1 MALCAHPATILF
13 HPAAARPAPNWRRGP
28 RATACAA
35 LAILSACGGGGGS
48 SDSAT
53 FTASAGADQS
63 VQPYAVVTLGGVVS
77 GGSPAWRQL
86 SGPTATVLGGTHAP
100 TLRLVAPEDPLSLVF
115 ELTVNEGGV
124 ARARDE
130 VTLTVEAPG
139 AEVTGALRRR
149 IIVNGGGA
157 GRAIRA
163 DHDASTQRI
172 FVLDDVGSVVL
183 AYDVSNP
190 DAPSLAGFLPQ
201 PLPRPGFTPGRPVD
215 VVAEDGVLAVVHEA
229 TSRQIPGRVVFY
241 DPLTLAELSSWSCG
255 AGPIDADITPDGR
268 QVAVAGAGDLVANS
282 TADPQGT
289 VTWVYVPP
297 TGAANIDP
305 TLHVRTFNFIGYDT
319 LGTQLIGDGV
329 RLPRIQFGVARDLE
343 PRAVAFAPDG
353 ASIYVSLAAN
363 NALARVDIAGLV
375 VRDLHGFEHADWSG
389 APGQVSSLTGL
400 RPVPFVEARPTATS
414 IGGQVVPVLDFEGI
428 VSVTPGATADEA
440 IVELIT
446 ARGPVLPAQNID
458 ADAELERPFVLG
470 ASGPRLVQVAVSVQD
485 GQIEVLSETILR
497 SSAGTPLTAR
507 SNLRASAPGLA
518 NHDEAAVDLSGAAL
532 PLDPFG
538 VHVGDATRV
547 GTEIWLAD
555 HHRPSLVR
563 LAANGAFIA
572 RYVPLGANST
582 TNVGTERLPAVY
594 AQRVLG
600 GGFEGV
606 AASADGAT
614 IHAILGRPL
623 DNPDTADDAASRAS
637 RIVRVVAVERT
648 SGVATGEFAYVLEHA
663 GHVVR
668 DLELGADGRLIVLEE
683 DPATGFCALFRA
695 NLAGAT
701 NLSSLGGNY
710 ASVSA
715 ALETTA
721 PSDLL
726 SLAAP
731 VVPLAKALA
740 LDLGE
745 TGTRATAFAATDGAR
760 EFPLLAR
767 ADEHG
772 LTGATLNVATLTYTL
787 ASGATEEPLTL
798 SLLGA
803 LGRQLD
809 ASDVDEGSAL
819 ASYPVRGLRQALDI
833 LAFEADGEVL
843 IAGADGGTARVIAGT
858 PGYDETTRVGDIL
871 LDTLVFPDAP
881 TLALDDRLGR
891 LRISRVDGDP
901 NGDGLYE
908 RLIAFGGRSVFLARG
923 DGSLVWDTGDRLE
936 RRVLARQPERAP
948 RLDAAAE
955 DAGLAPQSLALME
968 LGGVRLLVVGC
979 AGSGSLAVYDL
990 TRPGAARFAGFLPTA
1005 LGADPL
1011 DLSFVPAHE
1020 APGARPIL
1028 IAVDAA
1034 LGAVELLDV
1043 TP

>member
-1 MALCAHPATILF
+1 MAPRARSATSYRVS
-13 HPAAARPAPNWRRGP
+13 AAANPLPLGRRAG
-28 RATACAA
+28 ACAL
-35 LAILSACGGGGGS
+35 LAVAGACGGGGGS

-53 FTASAGADQS
+53 FTASAGADQT
-63 VQPYAVVTLGGVVS
+63 VEPYEVVTLGGVVS

-86 SGPTATVLGGTHAP
+86 SGPEATVLGGTDSP
-100 TLRLVAPEDPLSLVF
+100 TLRVVAPEDPVALVF
-115 ELTVNEGGV
+115 ELTVLEGGDV
-124 ARARDE
+124 RARDE

-149 IIVNGGGA
+149 ILVNGGGA
-157 GRAIRA
+157 QRAVRA

-172 FVLDDVGSVVL
+172 FVLDGVANVVI
-183 AYDVSNP
+183 AYDVTSP
-190 DAPSLAGFLPQ
+190 DAPSLAGFLLQ
-201 PLPRPGFTPGRPVD
+201 PVPRPGFTPGRPVD

-229 TSRQIPGRVVFY
+229 TSRQVPGRVVFY

-255 AGPIDADITPDGR
+255 AGPIDADITADGQ
-268 QVAVAGAGDLVANS
+268 QVAVACAGDLVANS

-289 VTWVYVPP
+289 VTWVQVPP

-319 LGTQLIGDGV
+319 LATQLIGDGV
-329 RLPRIQFGVARDLE
+329 RLPRLQSGVARDLE
-343 PRAVAFAPDG
+343 PRAVVFSPDG

-375 VRDLHGFEHADWSG
+375 VRDLHGLELADWSG
-389 APGQVSSLTGL
+389 SPGQVSSLTGL
-400 RPVPFVEARPTATS
+400 RPVPFVDTRPTATS
-414 IGGQVVPVLDFEGI
+414 IGGQVVPVLDFEG
-428 VSVTPGATADEA
+428 VLSVTPGATDDEA
-440 IVELIT
+440 IVELVT

-458 ADAELERPFVLG
+458 ADVELERPFVLG
-470 ASGPRLVQVAVSVQD
+470 ASGPRLVRVAVSAQN
-485 GQIEVLSETILR
+485 GEIEVLSETILR
-497 SSAGTPLTAR
+497 SGAGTPLTAR
-507 SNLRASAPGLA
+507 SNLRVSAPGLA
-518 NHDEAAVDLSGAAL
+518 NHDEAAVDLSGAEL

-538 VHVGDATRV
+538 VHIGDATRV
-547 GTEIWLAD
+547 AGEIWLAD
-555 HHRPSLVR
+555 QHRPSLVR
-563 LAANGAFIA
+563 LASSGSFVA
-572 RYVPLGANST
+572 RYVPFGANAT
-582 TNVGTERLPAVY
+582 TVVGTERLPAVY
-594 AQRVLG
+594 GQRVLG

-623 DNPDTADDAASRAS
+623 DNPDTADDATSRAS
-637 RIVRVVAVERT
+637 RNVRVVAVERT
-648 SGVATGEFAYVLEHA
+648 SGAVTGEYVYVLERA

-668 DLELGADGRLIVLEE
+668 DLELGADGRLVVLEE
-683 DPATGFCALFRA
+683 DPATSFCALFRA
-695 NLAGAT
+695 DLADAT

-721 PSDLL
+721 PRDLH

-731 VVPLAKALA
+731 VVPLAKSLA

-745 TGTRATAFAATDGAR
+745 TGTRLTAFAATDGAR
-760 EFPLLAR
+760 EFPLLVR
-767 ADEHG
+767 ADAHG
-772 LTGATLNVATLTYTL
+772 LTGATLSVATLTYTL
-787 ASGATEEPLTL
+787 APGAAEAPLTL

-833 LAFEADGEVL
+833 LAFEVDGQVL
-843 IAGADGGTARVIAGT
+843 IAGADGGTARVIGGT
-858 PGYDETTRVGDIL
+858 PGYDETTRVNAIL
-871 LDTLVFPDAP
+871 LDTLVFPDAA
-881 TLALDDRLGR
+881 TLARDDRLGR

-923 DGSLVWDTGDRLE
+923 DGSVVWDSGDRLE
-936 RRVLARQPERAP
+936 RRVLARQPERAA

-955 DAGLAPQSLALME
+955 DAGLAPQSLALLE

-979 AGSGSLAVYDL
+979 AGSGSLAAYDL
-990 TRPGAARFAGFLPTA
+990 SRPGAARFAGFLPTT
-1005 LGADPL
+1005 LGADPV
-1011 DLSFVPAHE
+1011 DLAFVPAHE

-1034 LGAVELLDV
+1034 TGAVELLDV
-1043 TP
+1043 AQ